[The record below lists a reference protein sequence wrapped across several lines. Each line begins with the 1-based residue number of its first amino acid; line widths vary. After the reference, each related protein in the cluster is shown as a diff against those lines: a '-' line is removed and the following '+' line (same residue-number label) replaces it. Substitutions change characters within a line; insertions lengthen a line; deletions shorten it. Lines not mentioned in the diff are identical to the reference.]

1 MKVEAEKKTRTQD
14 SERTINGQA
23 FVVAKPTAV
32 VNGSSIDVDFIKKG
46 FCPIFYTLRGSLA
59 RTSNPILVL
68 GLAVRYKIYWYS

>member
-1 MKVEAEKKTRTQD
+1 MKVETEKKTRTQD

-46 FCPIFYTLRGSLA
+46 FCPIFYTLA
-59 RTSNPILVL
+59 EPT
-68 GLAVRYKIYWYS
+68 

>member
-14 SERTINGQA
+14 CERTINGQD

-46 FCPIFYTLRGSLA
+46 FCPTSILA
-59 RTSNPILVL
+59 P
-68 GLAVRYKIYWYS
+68 RYIPTFRSE

>member
-32 VNGSSIDVDFIKKG
+32 VNGSSIDVDFMKKG
-46 FCPIFYTLRGSLA
+46 FCPIFYTLA
-59 RTSNPILVL
+59 EPT
-68 GLAVRYKIYWYS
+68 